1 VKLILDTLKRAG
13 VDGVVMDIRQN
24 GGGSL
29 MEAIELTG
37 LFIKNGPVVQ
47 VRDTRDKVEV
57 DEDEDTTVAWTGP
70 LAILVDRFSA
80 SASEIFSG
88 AIQDYGRGLIIG
100 TQTYGKGTVQNAIDL
115 DKVINPAVK
124 TLLAGLVKKGAGT
137 PKLGTGS
144 QSTFGQLNL
153 TIAKFYRISGSST
166 QHKGVMPD
174 IQFPSVIPM
183 DKYGED
189 TEPSALPFDM
199 IKQSEYTK
207 VGDFSAVLPQL
218 RKMHDDRMNA
228 SPNYKYLQEDI
239 ADFKK
244 RDNEKSVTL
253 NEEQLKK
260 QRDAD
265 EATSFE
271 RNNLRRVALGLPAL
285 KKGESR
291 PKKED
296 LDFLKIE
303 AGQILTDYLSLGNKL
318 TATPVKSNP

>member
-174 IQFPSVIPM
+174 ITV
-183 DKYGED
+183 
-189 TEPSALPFDM
+189 PFGYPD
-199 IKQSEYTK
+199 
-207 VGDFSAVLPQL
+207 G
-218 RKMHDDRMNA
+218 
-228 SPNYKYLQEDI
+228 
-239 ADFKK
+239 
-244 RDNEKSVTL
+244 
-253 NEEQLKK
+253 
-260 QRDAD
+260 
-265 EATSFE
+265 
-271 RNNLRRVALGLPAL
+271 
-285 KKGESR
+285 
-291 PKKED
+291 
-296 LDFLKIE
+296 
-303 AGQILTDYLSLGNKL
+303 
-318 TATPVKSNP
+318 